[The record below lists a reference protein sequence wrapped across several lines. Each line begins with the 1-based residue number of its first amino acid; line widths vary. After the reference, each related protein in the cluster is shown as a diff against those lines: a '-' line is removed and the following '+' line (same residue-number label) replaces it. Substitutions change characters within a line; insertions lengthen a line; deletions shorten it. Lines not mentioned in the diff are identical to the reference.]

1 MPMVLKK
8 PTIKEGG
15 MKKKFNDQ
23 RGVTLI
29 ETIAATAIIA
39 IILVTIVGALFYG
52 QKMIVFTDA
61 KNNEAAQA
69 QELVDS
75 IMTSLSKGIIPTDT
89 LLGATNVVEN
99 AGEKFVYDGSKPKQ
113 YYYTETT
120 LNGEAGYTINVRV
133 YYNNGDSH
141 VDLKAFAKKFKTGD
155 II

>member
-1 MPMVLKK
+1 
-8 PTIKEGG
+8 
-15 MKKKFNDQ
+15 MKKTMNDQ
-23 RGVTLI
+23 RGITLI
-29 ETIAATAIIA
+29 ETVAATAIMA

-75 IMTSLSKGIIPTDT
+75 IMTSLSKGILPTDT
-89 LLGATNVVEN
+89 LLGATNVAEN

-113 YYYTETT
+113 YYYTETI